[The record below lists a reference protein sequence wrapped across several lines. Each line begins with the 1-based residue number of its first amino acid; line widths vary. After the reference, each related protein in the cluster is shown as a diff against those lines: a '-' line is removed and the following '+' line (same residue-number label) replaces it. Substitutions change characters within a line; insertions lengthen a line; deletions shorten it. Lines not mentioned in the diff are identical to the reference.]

1 MSFFGNI
8 FTHYNY
14 KTRDIN
20 YSQEEDLL
28 HIQSSKSQ
36 LDVIINDK
44 KEEVDLPL
52 NSPFDDWKTARRF
65 TGPLPFTFTY
75 NETKKEVLIIERV
88 RQNWKPQPIEIKKAE
103 IGFLKEKGFQNIH
116 LANAFKVSNI
126 PYYWKKERL
135 NNGSK

>member
-14 KTRDIN
+14 KTTDIN

-36 LDVIINDK
+36 LDFIINDK

-52 NSPFDDWKTARRF
+52 NSPFDDWKK
-65 TGPLPFTFTY
+65 G
-75 NETKKEVLIIERV
+75 KIE
-88 RQNWKPQPIEIKKAE
+88 QWK
-103 IGFLKEKGFQNIH
+103 
-116 LANAFKVSNI
+116 
-126 PYYWKKERL
+126 
-135 NNGSK
+135 